1 MTKTTKTA
9 SYLIRATNDAARANV
24 KFRVRCEV
32 VRIQGNDCA
41 DTDAIAAAVKAT
53 LSAAKPGTGT
63 WSYSVTAKGEH
74 FDNDVVT
81 V

>member
-1 MTKTTKTA
+1 MNA
-9 SYLIRATNDAARANV
+9 SYVIRATNDTLRSNV
-24 KFRVRCEV
+24 KFRVRCDV
-32 VRIQGNDCA
+32 VKVYGNVCA
-41 DTDAIAAAVKAT
+41 DTDAIHAAVKAT

-74 FDNDVVT
+74 FDNDLVT